1 MGILIDSSALIA
13 WERGQLDLETRL
25 NKSAD
30 EEFAVS
36 AITASELLHGVHRA
50 STAAQRTQREAFV
63 EGLMARLPIFS
74 FDLIAAR
81 IHARLGAELAKN
93 GTPVGAHDL
102 VIAATAMA
110 HGFGVATRD
119 DRSFPRITGL
129 SLQRW

>member
-1 MGILIDSSALIA
+1 MGRLIDSSVLIA
-13 WERGQLDLETRL
+13 WERDRLDLEARL
-25 NKSAD
+25 SERAD
-30 EEFAVS
+30 EEFAIS

-50 STAAQRTQREAFV
+50 TTAARRSQREAFV

-74 FDLIAAR
+74 FDLVAAR
-81 IHARLGAELAKN
+81 IHARLSADLGKN

-119 DRSFPRITGL
+119 DRSFPRIPGL